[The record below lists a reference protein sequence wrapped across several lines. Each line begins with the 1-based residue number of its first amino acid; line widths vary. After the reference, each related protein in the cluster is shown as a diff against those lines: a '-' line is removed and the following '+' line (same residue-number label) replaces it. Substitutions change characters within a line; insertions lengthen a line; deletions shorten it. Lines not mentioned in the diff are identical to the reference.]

1 MDLTAKIMD
10 STATEWGTY
19 RRRFPSPF
27 PLGMVDY
34 LRPKYHWIR
43 VVFGT
48 CNFSLILR
56 GQGEYW
62 RLGRK
67 WVVQSPCVITQWPGE
82 QVEYGPSGPEGRW
95 DELYLMYGA
104 HLFPEFQ
111 KQHLLSADE
120 PVWPIRNLPAV
131 ESQIQVLL
139 SLLASPAPAQVVDR
153 VDRVCEQLIL
163 ETHLEPSE
171 PAGSS
176 EEALLIRRIERE
188 LLANLDREIDL
199 EELVARNGMS
209 MRTFRRRWAE
219 LITVPPAHHR
229 LKARLREACRL
240 LTQTNRPIY
249 EIARTVGFA
258 DELYFSRRFHQEIG
272 VSPRIY
278 RQMHELDRG
287 MRHQG

>member
-10 STATEWGTY
+10 STATEWGSY
-19 RRRFPSPF
+19 RRRFPSLF
-27 PLGMVDY
+27 PLGMADY

-43 VVFGT
+43 AVFGT

-56 GQGEYW
+56 GEGEYW
-62 RLGRK
+62 CLGRK
-67 WVVQSPCVITQWPGE
+67 WMVQAPCVITQWPGE
-82 QVEYGPSGPEGRW
+82 QVEYGPLGPEGTW
-95 DELYLMYGA
+95 DELFLIYGA

-111 KQHLLSADE
+111 KRHLLSPDE

-131 ESQIQVLL
+131 EAQIQVLL
-139 SLLASPAPAQVVDR
+139 SLLDSPAPAQVVDR

-171 PAGSS
+171 PTGNS

-188 LLANLDREIDL
+188 LLANLDRDVDL
-199 EELVARNGMS
+199 EELVVRNGMS

-219 LITVPPAHHR
+219 VITVPPAHHR

-240 LTQTNRPIY
+240 LRETTRPIF
-249 EIARTVGFA
+249 EIARTVGFP
-258 DELYFSRRFHQEIG
+258 DELYFSRRFRQEYRM
-272 VSPRIY
+272 SPRAY
-278 RQMHELDRG
+278 RREYTMYRETR
-287 MRHQG
+287 RA